1 MTQQNFT
8 IAATAA
14 EIAAEPTAEPV
25 AEPAAATA
33 AARLWTYDAVRVGQ
47 AGSPTQ
53 VRLTAEDIA
62 EYAACAQNPDPRYL
76 MPPAGAGAVADVAA
90 PAAMP
95 TMTLTYAPLLREEI
109 AAANGFV
116 SQERSETA
124 RRQTPFAKCEIRWYR
139 PVRAGETLTGQRR
152 VYQKYERRGSKF
164 VTFRVSA
171 FDEAG
176 AVVAS
181 YDYTCIF
188 EYAAGQR
195 PVPDPAGPVSGAPD
209 GDADAAAIPDPARYL
224 GWEQARVGAPLPRTL
239 AVGETTANILR
250 KNAHRL
256 AGPPSP
262 SNIHT
267 DEEFARQNIFGGAVN
282 AGPAT
287 MSYVDRF
294 LALNFPPEAL
304 YRGGSLLLRA
314 ITPFRAGDVVT
325 FSGAVTGA
333 GGNLYGQRKVHC
345 RIRGLNQRDELVA
358 LSDATLTLE

>member
-1 MTQQNFT
+1 MTQSN
-8 IAATAA
+8 ATTN
-14 EIAAEPTAEPV
+14 E
-25 AEPAAATA
+25 
-33 AARLWTYDAVRVGQ
+33 RLWTYDAVRVGQ
-47 AGSPTQ
+47 AGAETR
-53 VRLTAEDIA
+53 VTLTAEDIA
-62 EYAACAQNPDPRYL
+62 EYAACSQNPDPRYA
-76 MPPAGAGAVADVAA
+76 MPAPGQAVD
-90 PAAMP
+90 PMTAMP
-95 TMTLTYAPLLREEI
+95 TMVLTYAPLLRDEI
-109 AAANGFV
+109 AEANGFV
-116 SQERSETA
+116 AQERSTTN

-139 PVRAGETLTGQRR
+139 PVRSGEALTATRR

-188 EYAAGQR
+188 EYSAGQR
-195 PVPDPAGPVSGAPD
+195 AVPELSSGQPPTADVGAVPDPATFMT
-209 GDADAAAIPDPARYL
+209 
-224 GWEQARVGAPLPRTL
+224 WEDSLAGTPMPRTL
-239 AVGETTANILR
+239 AVGESTENILR

-256 AGPPSP
+256 AGRPSE

-294 LALNFPPEAL
+294 IGLNIPPEAL
-304 YRGGSLLLRA
+304 YNGGTLVMRA

-325 FSGAVTGA
+325 FSGEVTGT
-333 GGNLYGQRKVHC
+333 GGNLYGQRKVQC
-345 RIRGLNQRDELVA
+345 RIRGVNQREELVC
-358 LSDATLTLE
+358 LSDATLGFA

>member
-1 MTQQNFT
+1 MTQSNVT
-8 IAATAA
+8 AT
-14 EIAAEPTAEPV
+14 EE
-25 AEPAAATA
+25 
-33 AARLWTYDAVRVGQ
+33 RLWTYDAVRVGQ
-47 AGSPTQ
+47 AGPPTQ
-53 VRLTAEDIA
+53 VTLSAEHIA

-76 MPPAGAGAVADVAA
+76 MPSPEPAGGRMM
-90 PAAMP
+90 AMP
-95 TMTLTYAPLLREEI
+95 TMALTYAPLLRDEI
-109 AAANGFV
+109 AEANGLV
-116 SQERSETA
+116 AQERSATA

-139 PVRAGETLTGQRR
+139 PVYAGETLTGNRR

-188 EYAAGQR
+188 EYSAGQR
-195 PVPDPAGPVSGAPD
+195 SVPEPFDGAPAA
-209 GDADAAAIPDPARYL
+209 ADAAAVPDPGQFL
-224 GWEQARVGAPLPRTL
+224 TWDQAHAGTSLPRTL
-239 AVGETTANILR
+239 AVGESTENILR
-250 KNAHRL
+250 KNAQRL
-256 AGPPSP
+256 AGRPSE

-294 LALNFPPEAL
+294 LGLNFPPEAL
-304 YRGGSLLLRA
+304 YNGGNLVMRA

-325 FSGAVTGA
+325 FSGEVTGS
-333 GGNLYGQRKVHC
+333 GGNLYGQRKVQC
-345 RIRGLNQRDELVA
+345 RIRGINQRDELVC
-358 LSDATLTLE
+358 LSDATVTMG

>member
-1 MTQQNFT
+1 MTTTPETQQD
-8 IAATAA
+8 ATAA
-14 EIAAEPTAEPV
+14 E
-25 AEPAAATA
+25 
-33 AARLWTYDAVRVGQ
+33 RLWTYDAVRVRQ
-47 AGSPTQ
+47 AGAETQ
-53 VRLTAEDIA
+53 VTLTAEDIA

-76 MPPAGAGAVADVAA
+76 MPAPGADG
-90 PAAMP
+90 PRMMAMP
-95 TMTLTYAPLLREEI
+95 TMALTYAPLLRDEI
-109 AAANGFV
+109 AEANGFV
-116 SQERSETA
+116 AQERSTTA

-139 PVRAGETLTGQRR
+139 PVYARETLTATRR
-152 VYQKYERRGSKF
+152 VHEKYERRGSKF

-188 EYAAGQR
+188 EYSAGQR
-195 PVPDPAGPVSGAPD
+195 AVPEPATNVAIAPDTDAVPDHSRFVGWDGARAGT
-209 GDADAAAIPDPARYL
+209 
-224 GWEQARVGAPLPRTL
+224 PLPRTL
-239 AVGETTANILR
+239 AVGETTENILR

-256 AGPPSP
+256 AGRPSE

-294 LALNFPPEAL
+294 LGLNFPPEAL
-304 YRGGSLLLRA
+304 YNGGTLVMRA

-325 FSGAVTGA
+325 FSGEITGA
-333 GGNLYGQRKVHC
+333 GGNLYGQRKAQV
-345 RIRGLNQRDELVA
+345 RIRGVNQRDDLVS
-358 LSDATLTLE
+358 LSDATVTLA

>member
-1 MTQQNFT
+1 MTQPNPN
-8 IAATAA
+8 AN
-14 EIAAEPTAEPV
+14 
-25 AEPAAATA
+25 PAAAE
-33 AARLWTYDAVRVGQ
+33 RLWTYDAVQPGQ
-47 AGSPTQ
+47 AGAATQ
-53 VRLTAEDIA
+53 VAISNADIA
-62 EYAACAQNPDPRYL
+62 EYAACAQNPDPRYRDQA
-76 MPPAGAGAVADVAA
+76 PGPGIDAGA
-90 PAAMP
+90 PRLAMP
-95 TMTLTYAPLLREEI
+95 TMALTYAPLLRDEI

-116 SQERSETA
+116 AQEQSAAA

-139 PVRAGETLTGQRR
+139 PVHAGETITGARR
-152 VYQKYERRGSKF
+152 VHEKYERRGSKF

-171 FDEAG
+171 LAESG

-195 PVPDPAGPVSGAPD
+195 TPPPDADTA
-209 GDADAAAIPDPARYL
+209 ADAATPAITPDTNAIPDPAQFL
-224 GWEQARVGAPLPRTL
+224 TWDAARVGAPLPRTL
-239 AVGETTANILR
+239 AVTETTANILR
-250 KNAHRL
+250 KNDHRL
-256 AGPPSP
+256 AGRPSP

-294 LALNFPPEAL
+294 LGLNFAPESL
-304 YRGGSLLLRA
+304 YNGGSLLMRA

-333 GGNLYGQRKVHC
+333 GGNLYGQRKVQC
-345 RIRGLNQRDELVA
+345 RIRGVNQRDELVCLA
-358 LSDATLTLE
+358 DATLTLG

>member
-1 MTQQNFT
+1 MTQSN
-8 IAATAA
+8 ATTT
-14 EIAAEPTAEPV
+14 EE
-25 AEPAAATA
+25 
-33 AARLWTYDAVRVGQ
+33 RLWTYDAVRVGQ
-47 AGSPTQ
+47 AGPPTR
-53 VRLTAEDIA
+53 VTLSAEHIA

-76 MPPAGAGAVADVAA
+76 MQSPEPVGGRMI
-90 PAAMP
+90 AMP
-95 TMTLTYAPLLREEI
+95 TMALTYAPLLRDEI
-109 AAANGFV
+109 AEANGFV
-116 SQERSETA
+116 AQERSTTA

-139 PVRAGETLTGQRR
+139 PVYAGETLTGNRR
-152 VYQKYERRGSKF
+152 VYRKYERRGSKF

-188 EYAAGQR
+188 EYASGQR
-195 PVPDPAGPVSGAPD
+195 SVPEPFDGTPAAADASAVPDP
-209 GDADAAAIPDPARYL
+209 RQFL
-224 GWEQARVGAPLPRTL
+224 TWEQAHAGTPLPRTL
-239 AVGETTANILR
+239 AMGESGENILR
-250 KNAHRL
+250 KNAQRL
-256 AGPPSP
+256 AGRPSE

-294 LALNFPPEAL
+294 LGLNFPPDAL
-304 YRGGSLLLRA
+304 YNGGSLAMRA

-333 GGNLYGQRKVHC
+333 GGNLYGQRKVQC
-345 RIRGLNQRDELVA
+345 RIRGTNQRDELVC
-358 LSDATLTLE
+358 LSDATVTMV

>member
-1 MTQQNFT
+1 MTQQNVT
-8 IAATAA
+8 AT
-14 EIAAEPTAEPV
+14 E
-25 AEPAAATA
+25 
-33 AARLWTYDAVRVGQ
+33 RLWTYDAVRVGQ
-47 AGSPTQ
+47 AGGPTQ
-53 VRLTAEDIA
+53 VTLSAADIA
-62 EYAACAQNPDPRYL
+62 EYAACAQNPDPRYA
-76 MPPAGAGAVADVAA
+76 MPPPGAAA
-90 PAAMP
+90 PPMMAMP
-95 TMTLTYAPLLREEI
+95 TMALTYAPLLRDEI

-116 SQERSETA
+116 AQERSATA

-139 PVRAGETLTGQRR
+139 PVYAGETLTGNRR
-152 VYQKYERRGSKF
+152 VHRKYERRGSKF

-171 FDEAG
+171 FDAAG

-195 PVPDPAGPVSGAPD
+195 SVPDSAGDVPTAPDAGAVPDPAQF
-209 GDADAAAIPDPARYL
+209 L
-224 GWEQARVGAPLPRTL
+224 TWEQAHAGAPLPRTL
-239 AVGETTANILR
+239 AVGETTENILR

-256 AGPPSP
+256 AGQPNP

-267 DEEFARQNIFGGAVN
+267 DEAFARENIFGGAVN

-294 LALNFPPEAL
+294 LGLNFPPEAL
-304 YRGGSLLLRA
+304 YNGGNLVMRA

-333 GGNLYGQRKVHC
+333 GGNLYGQRKAQC
-345 RIRGLNQRDELVA
+345 RIRGLNQRNELVS
-358 LSDATLTLE
+358 LSDATLTLG